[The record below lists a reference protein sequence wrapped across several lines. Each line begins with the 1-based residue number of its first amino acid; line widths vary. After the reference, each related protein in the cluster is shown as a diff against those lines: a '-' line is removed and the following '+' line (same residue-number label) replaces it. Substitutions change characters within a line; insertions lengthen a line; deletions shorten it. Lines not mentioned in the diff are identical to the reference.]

1 MMAQSIKATATYDRQ
16 PLWNRS
22 NPILDTNLDIELL
35 AAFVLIRG
43 HVVIGPESEMDLDT
57 IVLDKLVNHLY
68 KLQRRSFS
76 PTGLLLY
83 PAMEERDLGCDSL
96 TSDNRPLC
104 HAVTQECLSAAD
116 MISMMP
122 KKIVSLHQALTRLCP
137 LILFRQTRVL
147 CEVVDSHAEELLSA
161 SKKPILVEPSSEKV
175 WAFAILFVTLS
186 IVVSMGG
193 LILLPFLHRDHR
205 RTILT
210 LFEGLAVGG
219 LAGSAILHLF
229 PQAFGIADDDYRKY
243 FWKTFLIFAGI
254 YFFYIIE
261 RLLKLL
267 VFLKVRH
274 GPRGRRRRNSSF
286 RDEIDPLS
294 LLTRSGTLGVPPG
307 LVTSARCFDSASAET
322 EILETLFTSPTAH
335 ADSPKFQMDAKLA
348 SIRDPVTLKSIAVQD
363 IGPSSDLAV
372 VAAASVTAV
381 SVTGNLAP
389 GGSSLATDIDTILRK
404 QAFVS
409 DMAGRRKDQ
418 YTSTRAIID
427 AAAWMIVLG
436 DASLNFID
444 GLSIGAAFDRNILA
458 GISISVAVMLEEVPH
473 RLGTFAVLIRAGMEM
488 KQGFFWIFVSAC
500 TLYPGLV
507 LGIFLGDAAEEESP
521 YIFALAGGMFLYM
534 ALVDVMREMNR
545 SMENAIR
552 KGVKS
557 SLQILALQN
566 AGIAL
571 AILSLS
577 VLALYE
583 KDMDFE
589 AVEIEELTQNFIMIQ
604 MCLSDKLDHQAI
616 EEIEEFVESGSYE
629 DSLVES

>member
-1 MMAQSIKATATYDRQ
+1 MFLNGKKSLLSVDILFSFIVFILISSSLETTTFDRP

-22 NPILDTNLDIELL
+22 DPILDSNRDVEILT
-35 AAFVLIRG
+35 AFILVRG
-43 HVVIGPESEMDLDT
+43 HIVIGPESEMDLDST
-57 IVLDKLVNHLY
+57 VLDKLITHLY
-68 KLQRRSFS
+68 KLQRRSLS
-76 PTGLLLY
+76 PSGLMLY
-83 PAMEERDLGCDSL
+83 PAMEERDLGCESL
-96 TSDNRPLC
+96 PSPVSSLC
-104 HAVTQECLSAAD
+104 SAVTKECLSAAD

-210 LFEGLAVGG
+210 LFEGLAAGG
-219 LAGSAILHLF
+219 LAGSAVLHLF

-254 YFFYIIE
+254 YSFYIIE
-261 RLLKLL
+261 RLLKLVL
-267 VFLKVRH
+267 CLKTRH
-274 GPRGRRRRNSSF
+274 GSRGRRRRNSSF
-286 RDEIDPLS
+286 RDEIDPIS
-294 LLTRSGTLGVPPG
+294 LLSRSATLGSPPG
-307 LVTSARCFDSASAET
+307 LASGVPRCFDSPNTET

-335 ADSPKFQMDAKLA
+335 TDSPKFQMDAKLA
-348 SIRDPVTLKSIAVQD
+348 TIRDPITLKSITVQD
-363 IGPSSDLAV
+363 MGPASDLAV
-372 VAAASVTAV
+372 VAAASVGGSVAV
-381 SVTGNLAP
+381 AGNLVP
-389 GGSSLATDIDTILRK
+389 GSSSLATDIDTILRK

-500 TLYPGLV
+500 TLYPGLI

-552 KGVKS
+552 KGIKS

-566 AGIAL
+566 AGIAI
-571 AILSLS
+571 AILCLS

-589 AVEIEELTQNFIMIQ
+589 AVEIEELTQNALQ
-604 MCLSDKLDHQAI
+604 
-616 EEIEEFVESGSYE
+616 
-629 DSLVES
+629 

>member
-1 MMAQSIKATATYDRQ
+1 MMAQSIKATSVTSDRQ

-43 HVVIGPESEMDLDT
+43 HIVMGPESEMDLDT
-57 IVLDKLVNHLY
+57 IVLDKLINHLY

-96 TSDNRPLC
+96 APDNRPLC

-147 CEVVDSHAEELLSA
+147 CEVVDSHAKA

-210 LFEGLAVGG
+210 LFEGLAAGG

-243 FWKTFLIFAGI
+243 FWKTFFIFAGI

-267 VFLKVRH
+267 VFMKVRN
-274 GPRGRRRRNSSF
+274 GPRGRRRRNSSIP
-286 RDEIDPLS
+286 DEIDPFS
-294 LLTRSGTLGVPPG
+294 ILTRSSTLSRPPG
-307 LVTSARCFDSASAET
+307 LVSTARGFDSASAET

-444 GLSIGAAFDRNILA
+444 GLSIGAAFDRNILC
-458 GISISVAVMLEEVPH
+458 
-473 RLGTFAVLIRAGMEM
+473 LI
-488 KQGFFWIFVSAC
+488 
-500 TLYPGLV
+500 
-507 LGIFLGDAAEEESP
+507 D
-521 YIFALAGGMFLYM
+521 
-534 ALVDVMREMNR
+534 
-545 SMENAIR
+545 
-552 KGVKS
+552 
-557 SLQILALQN
+557 
-566 AGIAL
+566 
-571 AILSLS
+571 
-577 VLALYE
+577 
-583 KDMDFE
+583 
-589 AVEIEELTQNFIMIQ
+589 
-604 MCLSDKLDHQAI
+604 
-616 EEIEEFVESGSYE
+616 
-629 DSLVES
+629 